1 MKTIASKYKKLNKP
15 VYAIFVDFKKAF
27 DSVCR
32 QALFLKLAKCK
43 VIGRFFNVLK
53 NMYSNSYAFIKLSG
67 HVSKKIHI
75 KKGTEQGHPLSPDLF
90 KLFLN
95 DLSPQLDYTN
105 CPYLSGMRISHLLW
119 ADDLILLSMDK
130 YTAQKQL
137 NTLAKFCSTWGIE
150 INELK
155 TQVVVFQKESPL
167 NIDAKFTL
175 NDKPIEVVESYCYL
189 GIILH
194 HSGSFTMAQASL
206 KTKAMRA
213 LFGLKR
219 VLIRSKVSFKA
230 LTTLFDSLIK
240 PIALYGAPIWAP
252 HSTIWN
258 SIVKSFEGENNECNG
273 LLKKISGSL
282 QEKLQLSFLKWA
294 LGLHRKAS
302 NIGVWGESGRL
313 PLIFQSIRLSL
324 NYFKR
329 LENLEPNSFVSA
341 ALREQKQLNLPWY
354 ARLKSLLKLDEIYS
368 LNHVTAFQ
376 VMNPKSKIIDHN
388 KNSTA
393 NNCKKIEPKII
404 DLPLSDKKIMK
415 PVKSKK
421 FRTWRIVELLN
432 EKFKKCWDHQKST
445 SPKLT
450 FYNSIKSSFGREPY
464 LDYCKGFSRRY
475 CTTQLRISAHDLQI
489 ERGRYI
495 NLPREKRICK
505 WCKTT
510 LGEDYIEDEP
520 HVLFECDL
528 YSSLRS
534 KLITNL
540 NKTPPLECH
549 DSTQIEPRLNISQRN
564 FKPNLMSILSPYSKS
579 YTLTS
584 PIHPCQ
590 VPDIQQNSPAFTSLI
605 ERRAYA
611 INCICTYL
619 LKCSEER
626 KKLTESSQKARLHE
640 NRIKQIIVNLI

>member
-1 MKTIASKYKKLNKP
+1 M
-15 VYAIFVDFKKAF
+15 
-27 DSVCR
+27 
-32 QALFLKLAKCK
+32 
-43 VIGRFFNVLK
+43 
-53 NMYSNSYAFIKLSG
+53 
-67 HVSKKIHI
+67 
-75 KKGTEQGHPLSPDLF
+75 
-90 KLFLN
+90 
-95 DLSPQLDYTN
+95 
-105 CPYLSGMRISHLLW
+105 
-119 ADDLILLSMDK
+119 
-130 YTAQKQL
+130 
-137 NTLAKFCSTWGIE
+137 
-150 INELK
+150 
-155 TQVVVFQKESPL
+155 
-167 NIDAKFTL
+167 
-175 NDKPIEVVESYCYL
+175 
-189 GIILH
+189 
-194 HSGSFTMAQASL
+194 
-206 KTKAMRA
+206 
-213 LFGLKR
+213 
-219 VLIRSKVSFKA
+219 
-230 LTTLFDSLIK
+230 
-240 PIALYGAPIWAP
+240 
-252 HSTIWN
+252 
-258 SIVKSFEGENNECNG
+258 
-273 LLKKISGSL
+273 KKISGSL

-626 KKLTESSQKARLHE
+626 KKLTESFQKAKLYE
-640 NRIKQIIVNLI
+640 NRFNKIIVNLF